1 MTVSDTGPKG
11 VPSLLLSRP
20 YVRPAASVAHSST
33 SDRPI
38 TRAPE
43 HLTAALVTVAPAVA
57 RITITNPP

>member
-1 MTVSDTGPKG
+1 MKVSDTGPKG

-20 YVRPAASVAHSST
+20 YVRPASVAHSST

-43 HLTAALVTVAPAVA
+43 HLTAALAPAVA
-57 RITITNPP
+57 RITNPP